1 MSWIR
6 TTGLRLA
13 LALGLAFSLWAF
25 VSFSNNPDRSV
36 PFNDIPVA
44 VENLSDGLVMVDA
57 NGSPAGSLP
66 PINVTVTAEDQTF
79 SNVRLSD
86 MRAFVDLR
94 DLGPGDYTVPINVV
108 PTRTGLSHADLTP
121 SPDRLPIRLER
132 EITRTVPLT
141 VEVSGSVP
149 FSFRNLDPKTTSSDL
164 PISQVT
170 VKGPAPRVERIAQA
184 RTTANIDR
192 LTANYNSPRPVE
204 ALDADGQPISGVLI
218 EPPSVDVQVPIVSSA
233 GSKRVPVVPNVTG
246 QPGSGYI
253 AEGVE
258 VDPPFVVL
266 TGSAGR
272 LDDVSQ
278 VETAPVDLAGASG
291 TFSRTVDLIEP
302 SGGVIEAS
310 QPRKA
315 VVTVRLRPLD
325 LPFRLTLPVQVQ
337 LNGLGEGLL
346 VTSNP
351 TSVQVTI
358 RGTAATL
365 GQLSQAG
372 LVGTLNLR
380 GLGPGIYTL
389 QPQVTL
395 PQGLSLS
402 SDVPRVTVVLRAVP
416 TATAPPATA
425 PLASPTPTDAP
436 EQPSPA
442 PTDTPAPTG
451 PPVPTGG
458 PATSPAPT
466 ATPAPTAA
474 PTPAPAPTGPPDPSE
489 EPDG

>member
-25 VSFSNNPDRSV
+25 VSFNENPDRSV
-36 PFNDIPVA
+36 PYNDIPVA
-44 VENLSDGLVMVDA
+44 VENLSDGLLMVDA
-57 NGSPAGSLP
+57 NGAPANSLP
-66 PINVTVTAEDQTF
+66 PISVTVTAEDQTF
-79 SNVRLSD
+79 SNVRHSD

-94 DLGPGDYTVPINVV
+94 NLGPGDYTVPINVV
-108 PTRTGLSHADLTP
+108 PTRTGLSNANLTP
-121 SPDRLPIRLER
+121 APDRLPIRLER

-141 VEVSGSVP
+141 VEVSGTVP
-149 FSFRNLDPKTTSSDL
+149 FSFRNLDPKATSSDQ
-164 PISQVT
+164 PISEVT

-184 RTTANIDR
+184 RATANIDR

-204 ALDADGQPISGVLI
+204 ALDANGQPVAGVTLD
-218 EPPSVDVQVPIVSSA
+218 PTSVDVQVPIVSSA

-278 VETAPVDLAGASG
+278 VETAPVDLQGASG
-291 TFSRTVDLIEP
+291 TFTRTVDLIEP
-302 SGGVIEAS
+302 TGGVIEAS
-310 QPRKA
+310 QPRQA

-325 LPFRLTLPVQVQ
+325 LPFRATLPVQVQ
-337 LNGLGEGLL
+337 LSGLGDGLL
-346 VTSNP
+346 VTFNP
-351 TSVQVTI
+351 QVVLVTV

-365 GQLSQAG
+365 GQLSQDS
-372 LVGTLNLR
+372 LPGTLSLR
-380 GLGPGIYTL
+380 GLGPGIYSL
-389 QPQVTL
+389 QPQVPL

-402 SDVPRVTVVLRAVP
+402 GDVPRVTVVVRAAPTSTALPATAAPASATP
-416 TATAPPATA
+416 TATPDQQ
-425 PLASPTPTDAP
+425 PT
-436 EQPSPA
+436 E
-442 PTDTPAPTG
+442 PTG
-451 PPVPTGG
+451 PPTPTG
-458 PATSPAPT
+458 A

-474 PTPAPAPTGPPDPSE
+474 PTATPAPTSTPASPPEPSE
-489 EPDG
+489 EPGG